1 MGNFRTFL
9 FEDVLVRY
17 LKYSGYHVR
26 RGMNFTDIEDKAL
39 TTAHESKVSL
49 ERLTS
54 RHIRT
59 FMDEMRAL
67 KMERPDYLPRA
78 SKHVR
83 DAIKIV
89 EALLEKGIA
98 YRFGNNI
105 YFDPLKVPGFGKIY
119 GLDMGKWPSRK
130 VRFHLDN
137 YPTTRW
143 NLGDF
148 VLWHGCR
155 REERVCWDAE
165 VGTGWPAWNVQDPS
179 MIVSFV
185 HEPLSI
191 FCGGIDNLVGH
202 HDYNAAILE
211 SIRPYPAAKFWLH
224 CHHLMIKGQTMS
236 KSAGNVLY
244 IGSLRD
250 QGYAM
255 EAIRFFL
262 IYGHYRSQINYSK
275 RRMRHM
281 AERLGTLR
289 GRIAQIRKAARG
301 KPDAGNR
308 TALRIRKI
316 FRDHMN
322 ADLNVT
328 EAFDGVERML
338 LETVPETLQPSAAS
352 AILDAVRSVDSVLQ
366 ILL

>member
-1 MGNFRTFL
+1 
-9 FEDVLVRY
+9 
-17 LKYSGYHVR
+17 
-26 RGMNFTDIEDKAL
+26 MNFTDIEDKAL
-39 TTAHESKVSL
+39 TTAHENRVSL

-54 RHIRT
+54 QHIST
-59 FMDEMRAL
+59 FMDEMCAL
-67 KMERPDYLPRA
+67 KMEKPDYLPRA
-78 SKHVR
+78 SEHVN

-89 EALLEKGIA
+89 EALLKKGIA
-98 YRFGNNI
+98 YRWGKNI

-119 GLDMGKWPSRK
+119 GLDMKKWPSRK
-130 VRFHLDN
+130 IRFHLDN

-155 REERVCWDAE
+155 REERVCWDSE

-179 MIVSFV
+179 MIVPFV

-224 CHHLMIKGQTMS
+224 CHHLMISGKTMS

-244 IGSLRD
+244 IGSLLD
-250 QGYAM
+250 QGYTM
-255 EAIRFFL
+255 EDIRFFL
-262 IYGHYRSQINYSK
+262 IYGHYRRQINYSK
-275 RRMRHM
+275 RQMRHI
-281 AERLGTLR
+281 ADRLRNLKR
-289 GRIAQIRKAARG
+289 RIIQIRKVAKG
-301 KPDAGNR
+301 KPDKGNR

-316 FRDHMN
+316 FHDKMN
-322 ADLNVT
+322 ADLNVMET
-328 EAFDGVERML
+328 FNGIEMILMR
-338 LETVPETLQPSAAS
+338 TVPETLQPPAAS
-352 AILDAVRSVDSVLQ
+352 AVIDAVSSVDSVLQ